1 MLLLK
6 NGELGAKRIRTDQ
19 IRRDIGAIGKNG
31 TGVALFRTKSSPKRR
46 FGGRVNRRRVF
57 MTNRAMAIAPRIIL
71 AGVVAGA
78 AAATLQVHPASAA
91 DDCLTKPKATAP
103 AGQHWY
109 YRSDRATKRQCWYLG
124 DEASHGASLNVRKSA
139 AVAAHRHHQELS
151 QAAADARAEF
161 ASPAVPA
168 TDAKN
173 SIVAAVAPTPVEP
186 SPMTTASAATMPAL
200 AADSSAVT
208 QRAAD
213 SGAAA
218 ADQSAVASRW
228 PDASDTT
235 QPIAAPSRNP
245 ASFAVAAAD
254 PAPAPAASV
263 DSSTTVAAAEPSATD
278 SENAST
284 SSVAS
289 TMDSSRTRLAAF
301 LGAVA
306 LAGFS
311 TSVLLARARARRR
324 IRLEPT
330 GGRRR
335 QIWPADAEIDD
346 MQLPAV
352 GNEHPTYAARNE
364 PAPPR
369 TARLSVVPRDDVR
382 YDEQYEVEDL
392 LARYGGQ
399 GRSRR

>member
-1 MLLLK
+1 
-6 NGELGAKRIRTDQ
+6 
-19 IRRDIGAIGKNG
+19 
-31 TGVALFRTKSSPKRR
+31 
-46 FGGRVNRRRVF
+46 

-78 AAATLQVHPASAA
+78 AAVALHVHPVSSA
-91 DDCLTKPKATAP
+91 DDCLSKPKATAP

-124 DEASHGASLNVRKSA
+124 DEASRGASLNVRKTA

-151 QAAADARAEF
+151 QAAADAHAEF

-168 TDAKN
+168 TDAKT
-173 SIVAAVAPTPVEP
+173 SIVAAVAPTPAEP
-186 SPMTTASAATMPAL
+186 APMTASSPATMPAL
-200 AADSSAVT
+200 AADASAVT
-208 QRAAD
+208 QPASD
-213 SGAAA
+213 SGAAT

-228 PDASDTT
+228 PDAASAA
-235 QPIAAPSRNP
+235 QPVAAPQRNQ
-245 ASFAVAAAD
+245 ATFTVATAD
-254 PAPAPAASV
+254 PAPAPAASA
-263 DSSTTVAAAEPSATD
+263 DSNTVVAAAEPAATD
-278 SENAST
+278 SENASAT
-284 SSVAS
+284 SVAS
-289 TMDSSRTRLAAF
+289 TIDSSRTRLAAF

-324 IRLEPT
+324 IRLEPV

-335 QIWPADAEIDD
+335 HIWPTDAEIDD
-346 MQLPAV
+346 MHLPDV
-352 GNEHPTYAARNE
+352 GNERPAFAVRNE

-399 GRSRR
+399 GRSKR

>member
-1 MLLLK
+1 
-6 NGELGAKRIRTDQ
+6 
-19 IRRDIGAIGKNG
+19 
-31 TGVALFRTKSSPKRR
+31 
-46 FGGRVNRRRVF
+46 
-57 MTNRAMAIAPRIIL
+57 MTHRAMAIAPRILL

-78 AAATLQVHPASAA
+78 AAATLHVHPASAA

-124 DEASHGASLNVRKSA
+124 DEASHGASLNERKSA
-139 AVAAHRHHQELS
+139 AVAAHRRHQELS
-151 QAAADARAEF
+151 PAAADAHAEF
-161 ASPAVPA
+161 ASPAAPA

-173 SIVAAVAPTPVEP
+173 AIVAAVAPTPVEP
-186 SPMTTASAATMPAL
+186 APMTTASAATMPAL

-208 QRAAD
+208 QRPSD
-213 SGAAA
+213 GGAAA

-228 PDASDTT
+228 PDASDAT
-235 QPIAAPSRNP
+235 QPIAAPSRN
-245 ASFAVAAAD
+245 SSTFAVAAAD
-254 PAPAPAASV
+254 PAPASAPAASV
-263 DSSTTVAAAEPSATD
+263 DSSTAVAAAEPSVTE

-289 TMDSSRTRLAAF
+289 TIDSSRTRLAAF

-324 IRLEPT
+324 IRLEPV

-346 MQLPAV
+346 MQLPDV
-352 GNEHPTYAARNE
+352 GNERPAFASRNE

-369 TARLSVVPRDDVR
+369 TARLSVVPHDDVR

-399 GRSRR
+399 GRSTR

>member
-1 MLLLK
+1 M
-6 NGELGAKRIRTDQ
+6 A
-19 IRRDIGAIGKNG
+19 
-31 TGVALFRTKSSPKRR
+31 
-46 FGGRVNRRRVF
+46 
-57 MTNRAMAIAPRIIL
+57 NRAMAIAPRIIL

-78 AAATLQVHPASAA
+78 AAATLHVHRASAA
-91 DDCLTKPKATAP
+91 DDCLSKPKATAP

-139 AVAAHRHHQELS
+139 AAAAHRHHQELS
-151 QAAADARAEF
+151 QAAADAHAEF

-168 TDAKN
+168 TDAKRDL
-173 SIVAAVAPTPVEP
+173 VAAAPAAAAAAP
-186 SPMTTASAATMPAL
+186 SPINIAAATPATMPAL
-200 AADSSAVT
+200 AADSSAAT
-208 QRAAD
+208 SPAPD
-213 SGAAA
+213 SGAAT

-228 PDASDTT
+228 PDATNAA
-235 QPIAAPSRNP
+235 QPVAAPSRNP
-245 ASFAVAAAD
+245 ATFTVAAAD

-263 DSSTTVAAAEPSATD
+263 DSNAAAAGDSSAVDAESPSGTTM
-278 SENAST
+278 AST
-284 SSVAS
+284 I
-289 TMDSSRTRLAAF
+289 DSSRTRLAAF

-324 IRLEPT
+324 IRLEPA

-346 MQLPAV
+346 MELPGV
-352 GNEHPTYAARNE
+352 GDERPALASRNE

-399 GRSRR
+399 GGSKR